1 MNALINLKDCREY
14 MTITLNNKDHRI
26 KLSGTIDDPYF
37 CGRNVCDILGYKNPK
52 DAIQRYVEKEDK
64 KNLKQFNGSDE
75 PNELGGGAHPNSLG
89 SSEPLNYHEGKTVY
103 INESG
108 LYSLIL
114 SSQAPFAKEFKK
126 LVCKIVLPSIRKYG
140 SYQIESKL
148 SEAMDQLA
156 IKEKSEEELKTKLA
170 KAERKAIRVNKFMRR
185 IVVKEHKLEWI
196 YIATNDQYPTPSG
209 LGARCPWATGTQ
221 EKGYSRLDL
230 PHV

>member
-37 CGRNVCDILGYKNPK
+37 CGRNVCNILGYKNPK

-64 KNLKQFNGSDE
+64 KDLKQLQTFNGSNE

-114 SSQAPFAKEFKK
+114 SSQAPFAKD
-126 LVCKIVLPSIRKYG
+126 LPSIRKYG

-148 SEAMDQLA
+148 SEAMDQ
-156 IKEKSEEELKTKLA
+156 KSEEELKTKLA

-185 IVVKEHKLEWI
+185 IVVKE
-196 YIATNDQYPTPSG
+196 YNATNDQYPTPKG
-209 LGARCPWATGTQ
+209 LGARFPWATGTQ

>member
-1 MNALINLKDCREY
+1 M
-14 MTITLNNKDHRI
+14 
-26 KLSGTIDDPYF
+26 
-37 CGRNVCDILGYKNPK
+37 
-52 DAIQRYVEKEDK
+52 
-64 KNLKQFNGSDE
+64 
-75 PNELGGGAHPNSLG
+75 GGGAHPTSLG
-89 SSEPLNYHEGKTVY
+89 SLEPLNYNEGKTVY

-126 LVCKIVLPSIRKYG
+126 LVCKIILPSIRKYG

-156 IKEKSEEELKTKLA
+156 LKEKSVSEAMDQLALKEKSEEELKTKLA

-221 EKGYSRLDL
+221 EKDYSRLGL
-230 PHV
+230 PHA